1 MPNQRISELPESGP
15 LYFNDV
21 AFNTFYTD
29 LANGEASDDWYL
41 MVARPKISNEKISFS
56 NFHKSVVTD
65 SAYLNGNQTISGQK
79 IFKDKCYIT
88 KRANVTSIQDPTS
101 DGNLS
106 GIGFVGTT
114 GLYHNVA
121 AGTGIPSSTGCDVMV
136 FNNAAFE
143 GKLKIQGTIAFS
155 GEFNNESDFSS
166 LDIHVQG
173 DANIQQG
180 ISSTGDHIFSNN
192 LDVSGDTDFDGSILN
207 ADTLYINE
215 NILSN
220 NNQSAQFTP
229 DHIQFVSGADNF
241 IDITDNNIKYK
252 QIINVNES
260 NVVNLSDSTPSGM
273 FHVDGTGYVQNINAI
288 NDGTYRQFFGGDDE
302 SMVFKSRLQSGF
314 RDFTIDLPKTF
325 LETPIINPSLQHI
338 SGGYIVPYLMS
349 DVSQKK
355 YTIKFSDDMIDDNF
369 MLHTTAMAP
378 SSGKYSSNKNGIQR
392 FRTTIPI
399 GTTSQ
404 QIDFPQAHNLKPT
417 ISIALEGQN
426 EIVPYTISGVN
437 TNNYTF
443 ILATQSTEEYILHTI
458 STEYDNQRIS

>member
-29 LANGEASDDWYL
+29 SANGEVSDDWYL
-41 MVARPKISNEKISFS
+41 MVAKPKISNEKISFS

-121 AGTGIPSSTGCDVMV
+121 AGTGVSSSTGCDVMV
-136 FNNAAFE
+136 FNDAAFE

-180 ISSTGDHIFSNN
+180 ISSTGDHSFSNN
-192 LDVSGDTDFDGSILN
+192 LNVSGDADFDGSILN

-220 NNQSAQFTP
+220 NNQSAKFTT
-229 DHIQFVSGADNF
+229 DHIQITSGTDNF

-273 FHVDGTGYVQNINAI
+273 FHVDGTGYVHHSFI
-288 NDGTYRQFFGGDDE
+288 
-302 SMVFKSRLQSGF
+302 
-314 RDFTIDLPKTF
+314 
-325 LETPIINPSLQHI
+325 SLI
-338 SGGYIVPYLMS
+338 LSPAKP
-349 DVSQKK
+349 QKK
-355 YTIKFSDDMIDDNF
+355 CTG
-369 MLHTTAMAP
+369 LP
-378 SSGKYSSNKNGIQR
+378 SSFQP
-392 FRTTIPI
+392 F
-399 GTTSQ
+399 
-404 QIDFPQAHNLKPT
+404 
-417 ISIALEGQN
+417 SIAGH
-426 EIVPYTISGVN
+426 I
-437 TNNYTF
+437 
-443 ILATQSTEEYILHTI
+443 
-458 STEYDNQRIS
+458 